1 MANGWTVAE
10 LKKIAARTG
19 ATFSGKNLEKPAQG
33 KVKRKKA
40 EPTEADR
47 QIAAEK
53 RLVNHRKFETAWRQ
67 LGGPELKPEYK
78 AVKGRRYQTDYV
90 HEATKVSIELN
101 GGTMAKKK
109 TAHNS
114 GVGIER
120 DATKQNLVVLNGYT
134 PFVLTAKML
143 SKKNIL
149 ANLIPIIEFIRERS
163 CNNK

>member
-10 LKKIAARTG
+10 LRKIAERTG
-19 ATFSGKNLEKPAQG
+19 ATFSGQNLEKPAQG
-33 KVKRKKA
+33 KVKRNRKD

-53 RLVNHRKFETAWRQ
+53 RLRNHRKFETAWRQ

-90 HEATKVSIELN
+90 HEETKVSIELN
-101 GGTMAKKK
+101 GGTMSKKK

-120 DATKQNLVVLNGYT
+120 DATKQNLVVLGGYT

-143 SKKNIL
+143 AKKNIA
-149 ANLIPIIEFIRERS
+149 ANLMPIIEFIRERS
-163 CNNK
+163 K